1 MLKKSCWKV
10 VTKPW
15 IDGFMDWIEWPAQQ
29 MTEEAKVW
37 IDHHRRSIIE
47 HWLTLFL
54 HEFLISSLDTINYST
69 WWSTGPD
76 DKSYSELDCY
86 LHLFYDTHLSS
97 ASLDSIV
104 MKKRLPSKFLG
115 KTQFNLLPFKKHF
128 APSKSPLLKIGYCTI
143 TNLEQQ
149 RWSKLMHIF
158 LPGVIPIPPKC
169 KTRKRGGDKSSS
181 HLHHF
186 LSSSI
191 SSLSWGYLKTPF
203 AT

>member
-1 MLKKSCWKV
+1 MNLRLLTQCETLPKIFKIQLQHHSSFDVISVICMLKKSCWKV

-104 MKKRLPSKFLG
+104 MKKKTTKQILRQSSPIKNTSLPR
-115 KTQFNLLPFKKHF
+115 NLH
-128 APSKSPLLKIGYCTI
+128 Y
-143 TNLEQQ
+143 
-149 RWSKLMHIF
+149 WKLRTVQSRI
-158 LPGVIPIPPKC
+158 
-169 KTRKRGGDKSSS
+169 
-181 HLHHF
+181 
-186 LSSSI
+186 
-191 SSLSWGYLKTPF
+191 
-203 AT
+203 